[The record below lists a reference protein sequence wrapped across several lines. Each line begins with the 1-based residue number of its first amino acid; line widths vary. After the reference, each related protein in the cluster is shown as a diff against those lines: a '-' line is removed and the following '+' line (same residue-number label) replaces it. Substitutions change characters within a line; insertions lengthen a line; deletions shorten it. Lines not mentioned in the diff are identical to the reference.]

1 MSNQARQATSRQ
13 IIDTLSIKPILLF
26 DAAMRSQWF
35 YLKRLLLIILT
46 FAFVVVVCNTLIFGI
61 LIQHTVIPLAQSL
74 GGGNLIGWTLSHGFT
89 LGAVLGST
97 DPVSVI
103 SFMEVGRHNLAMFS
117 ICLSLSLSDVLTLL
131 AI

>member
-1 MSNQARQATSRQ
+1 M
-13 IIDTLSIKPILLF
+13 PILLF

-46 FAFVVVVCNTLIFGI
+46 FAFVVVVCNTLVFGI

-103 SFMEVGRHNLAMFS
+103 SFMEVG
-117 ICLSLSLSDVLTLL
+117 
-131 AI
+131 